1 MVFEFTDNY
10 WHGQWSTTPITWRAE
25 ATLGALDNGTTLNFV
40 AVGEIAKINSITIPQ
55 GLEVDYQQDGSYQGY
70 YRDPQ
75 KIYNGGTESVT
86 VTIKGTSVTT
96 TITIDSNDVT
106 ANKVWE
112 YSAGFS
118 TSDEL
123 VFTFSDKYYRGN
135 SQWSDNVTYTAT
147 CTVGEMLSGNVTL
160 YFTHP

>member
-1 MVFEFTDNY
+1 M
-10 WHGQWSTTPITWRAE
+10 
-25 ATLGALDNGTTLNFV
+25 NFK
-40 AVGEIAKINSITIPQ
+40 AVGEIAKITSITIPK
-55 GLEVDYQQDGSYQGY
+55 GLKVDYQQDGSNQAY

-75 KIYNGGTESVT
+75 KIDNDGTESVT
-86 VTIKGTSVTT
+86 VTLKGTTATT

-123 VFTFSDKYYRGN
+123 EFTFSDKYYRG
-135 SQWSDNVTYTAT
+135 SYQWSDNVTYTAT

-160 YFTHP
+160 YFTHPKE

>member
-1 MVFEFTDNY
+1 M
-10 WHGQWSTTPITWRAE
+10 
-25 ATLGALDNGTTLNFV
+25 NFK
-40 AVGEIAKINSITIPQ
+40 AVGEIAKITSITIPQ
-55 GLEVDYQQDGSYQGY
+55 GLSVVIPREGVDDY
-70 YRDPQ
+70 YGNYWDEYKRYPY
-75 KIYNGGTESVT
+75 KIYNKGNNNGTESVT

-123 VFTFSDKYYRGN
+123 EFTFNDQYCRDAFSN
-135 SQWSDNVTYTAT
+135 NNAWSSTVIFTAT
-147 CTVGEMLSGNVTL
+147 CTVGEMLSGTPLN
-160 YFTHP
+160 FTHP